1 MSERLRSIAAIL
13 ALAAALPVLTGCAST
28 SDDAR
33 RTSLDALATPL
44 ATTPKSKPPPVVRC
58 SDLTASLRPPASM
71 PRPGAMPP
79 GSFMAKIRRR
89 GYLIAGVDQNT
100 LLLAYLRPRT
110 ARIEGFE
117 VDLLREVARAIFG
130 NPNKIKL
137 KALTT
142 AQRTDAVQSGAVDI
156 VADAF
161 TITCARRRDVAFST
175 VYYDATQ
182 RLLVPASSKAR
193 SIADL
198 RRKRVCAT
206 KSSTTLEAI
215 RSDKARPIPFPVEQ
229 RTDCLVALQEGRV
242 SAISSD
248 DAILL
253 GFKAQDP
260 NTKIIGPSLAPE
272 PYGMAIDRSH
282 PDLVRFVNGVL
293 ARVRSD
299 GSWKAIYRRWLGPF
313 APTPS
318 PPQPRYR

>member
-1 MSERLRSIAAIL
+1 MTRRPRFLVATL
-13 ALAAALPVLTGCAST
+13 ALAAGLSALTGCAST

-33 RTSLDALATPL
+33 RTSLDALATPPAA
-44 ATTPKSKPPPVVRC
+44 ATKSKPDANVDC
-58 SDLTASLRPPASM
+58 SDRTASLRPPAVM
-71 PRPGAMPP
+71 PRPGAMPA
-79 GSFMAKIRRR
+79 GSFMAKIRRQ

-100 LLLAYLRPRT
+100 LLLGYLRPRT

-130 NPNKIKL
+130 NPNRIKL

-142 AQRTDAVQSGAVDI
+142 SQRKSAVQSGSVDI
-156 VADAF
+156 VADAY

-175 VYYDATQ
+175 VYLDATQ
-182 RLLVPASSKAR
+182 RLMVPVSSKAK

-198 RRKRVCAT
+198 HGKRVCAT
-206 KSSTTLEAI
+206 TGSTTITRIAG
-215 RSDKARPIPFPVEQ
+215 DPAKPIPYGVPQ

-248 DAILL
+248 DPILL
-253 GFKAQDP
+253 GYKAQDP

-272 PYGMAIDRSH
+272 PYGMAIARSH
-282 PDLVRFVNGVL
+282 PDFVRFVNGVL

-299 GSWKAIYRRWLGPF
+299 GAWTAIYRRWLGPF

-318 PPQPRYR
+318 PPRPRYQ